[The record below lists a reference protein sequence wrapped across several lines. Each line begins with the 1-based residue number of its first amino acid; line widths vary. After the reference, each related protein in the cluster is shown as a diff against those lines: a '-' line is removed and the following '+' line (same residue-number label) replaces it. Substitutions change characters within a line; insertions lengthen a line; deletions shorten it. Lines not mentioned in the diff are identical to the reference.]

1 MQYIDGNILHFS
13 VAYTASTEIM
23 KTYIQVF
30 KMEIVFLP
38 CCMEFET
45 PKYLS
50 HQELRKT
57 KNFKVYAN
65 FPLLSVHKW
74 KKKAFGE
81 FFALTISF

>member
-38 CCMEFET
+38 CDI
-45 PKYLS
+45 
-50 HQELRKT
+50 
-57 KNFKVYAN
+57 
-65 FPLLSVHKW
+65 KW
-74 KKKAFGE
+74 IMLYG
-81 FFALTISF
+81 I